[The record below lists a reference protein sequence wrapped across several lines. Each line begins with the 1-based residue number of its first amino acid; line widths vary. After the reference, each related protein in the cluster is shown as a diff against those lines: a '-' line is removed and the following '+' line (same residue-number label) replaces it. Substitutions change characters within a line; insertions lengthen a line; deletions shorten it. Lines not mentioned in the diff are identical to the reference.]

1 MSDQHKFRY
10 TDQWNT
16 LQNPEIGP
24 YIHSQL
30 IFNKVVKTRQQK
42 KGGRCWNNQI
52 SIRKKKKTKN
62 KTEST
67 LTLHNMQKLSQ
78 NI

>member
-42 KGGRCWNNQI
+42 KGGEVLEQPDI
-52 SIRKKKKTKN
+52 HKEKN
-62 KTEST
+62 KT
-67 LTLHNMQKLSQ
+67 KQ
-78 NI
+78 N